1 MAVPGVLD
9 YEGGGKLGFLPLDPD
24 QFLNKSTN
32 LYGGSGSG
40 KTVILREI
48 LCTLQH
54 RITDFYVFAGTTGT
68 SDDSF
73 FSPDVVPSPMLYAA
87 LDMEKISNIVSLQE
101 LRIKLYKSS
110 RNPEYLLGL
119 AELCGP
125 ACLEPEFKSA
135 VQTFINNR
143 AMMQPERALKLSDLI
158 VKRLQTAI
166 IAHKAGATFDQAQRR
181 VMSFFGQEVP
191 TVGIIFDD
199 LAAEIGALKG
209 RELELLTNLYTKGR
223 HYKITFFMV
232 LQDITYLKTPLRSN
246 GMNNIFTCAGSASKY
261 FMNKNTSTDRATLEK
276 AKKIIA
282 TVFERPAK
290 HYVLVYLKDDPKKF
304 YYTKARDP
312 RLMPRIRLGAPH
324 NWELARRLEEESN
337 KKIKL
342 SATNPFKSLLE

>member
-1 MAVPGVLD
+1 MAIPTVLN
-9 YEGGGKLGFLPLDPD
+9 YEGGRVNFLPLDPD
-24 QFLNKSTN
+24 RFLNKSTN

-54 RITDFYVFAGTTGT
+54 RISDFYVFAGTTGT

-73 FSPDVVPSPMLYAA
+73 FSPDVVPSPMLYSV

-119 AELCGP
+119 ADACGP
-125 ACLEPEFKSA
+125 SCLEPSFRNA
-135 VQTFINNR
+135 VQTFVNNR
-143 AMMQPERALKLSDLI
+143 AMMDPTRSARLSESI
-158 VKRLQTAI
+158 VSRLQAAI
-166 IAHKAGATFDQAQRR
+166 LAHKARATFDQAQKR
-181 VMSFFGQEVP
+181 VISFFGQEVP

-199 LAAEIGALKG
+199 LAVEISALKG
-209 RELELLTNLYTKGR
+209 HDLELLTNLYTKGR

-246 GMNNIFTCAGSASKY
+246 GMINIFTCAGSASKY
-261 FMNKNTSTDRATLEK
+261 FMNKNTSTDRPTLDT
-276 AKKIIA
+276 AKKVTASI
-282 TVFERPAK
+282 FERPAK
-290 HYVLVYLKDDPKKF
+290 HFVLVYLKDDPVKF

-312 RLMPRIRLGAPH
+312 RTMPRIRLGAQH

-342 SATNPFKSLLE
+342 SASNPYKSLLE